1 MRWESAENRFNEQ
14 QTARGGRWRRDAGNE
29 RNCTQRQTMAGRRGG
44 KKTQRRTQHKGRRKT
59 VQWGEGEKRKRSET
73 HQRPLERVQIGHLPD
88 AVWVLV
94 DVLGLGGADGERLL
108 DSWERG
114 GERERSEMRVSPP
127 PPKKNWH
134 PAGAGSLQQPQRLSR
149 PASLSWQPT
158 GAPET
163 DGTGR
168 AVKAG
173 KRRRTHHHQN
183 CVSVSIATRR
193 RRRWRRQQLGA
204 PGVIKCREKR
214 AEWGWSRRRARL
226 KRGTK
231 VRRGTK

>member
-1 MRWESAENRFNEQ
+1 MQGMKEI
-14 QTARGGRWRRDAGNE
+14 ARRDKQWQGGR
-29 RNCTQRQTMAGRRGG
+29 G

-59 VQWGEGEKRKRSET
+59 VQWGEGENRKRSET

-94 DVLGLGGADGERLL
+94 DVLSLGGADGERLL

-127 PPKKNWH
+127 KKTRH

-173 KRRRTHHHQN
+173 KRRRTHRHQN

-193 RRRWRRQQLGA
+193 RRWRRRQQLGA

-214 AEWGWSRRRARL
+214 AEWGWSRCRARL

>member
-1 MRWESAENRFNEQ
+1 M
-14 QTARGGRWRRDAGNE
+14 
-29 RNCTQRQTMAGRRGG
+29 
-44 KKTQRRTQHKGRRKT
+44 
-59 VQWGEGEKRKRSET
+59 
-73 HQRPLERVQIGHLPD
+73 
-88 AVWVLV
+88 
-94 DVLGLGGADGERLL
+94 
-108 DSWERG
+108 
-114 GERERSEMRVSPP
+114 
-127 PPKKNWH
+127 
-134 PAGAGSLQQPQRLSR
+134 AGAGSLQQPQRLSR

-173 KRRRTHHHQN
+173 KRRRTHRHQN
-183 CVSVSIATRR
+183 CVSVSIATCRR
-193 RRRWRRQQLGA
+193 RRQQLGA

-231 VRRGTK
+231 VRRGTKLTIPALIQNVTQQRTNTRRCSIPVGAPVVSHRVRQRGRGVGGGGIGWCSLIW